1 MIASTYNST
10 YKLSDGN
17 YVLINSLSGALDV
30 INTDIKKVLD
40 DIKRNKKLTLYPELE
55 ELLSFLTKRGYLFN
69 DRDEELNKLT
79 IIRDRMT
86 ESLANSN
93 SGVTF
98 NVCTTYM
105 CNLRCPYCYQGHEIH
120 KISHALTP
128 AEVDKMFQ
136 AVDNILSMENE
147 RGRFENATHR
157 MMLYGG
163 EPLLPTTRK
172 TVEQVVKRGIEEYGF
187 RMYAITNGTF
197 LHEFLDFLEPYKENW
212 DYFQISIDGPK
223 HIHDQRRITAGG
235 TGTFDRIAANISL
248 ALERGFAVGLRTNVN
263 KDNLA
268 YVKELAT
275 FIEDQHWNT
284 YPNFGWQVSPVT
296 DHYGDNLPNHLPE
309 HELLAEIYNIFG
321 DLEEFMDKFNA
332 KLGTD
337 LNIRTSRIRQAI
349 RTFDWEKVSELDSCS
364 SVMHSLPYFKECSA
378 REQRFYAFGA
388 EGLIY
393 ACPEAV
399 GKPETAVGS
408 FFPEYN
414 LDADKHAIWNQ
425 DITDSEQCSSCS
437 ISLFCGGG
445 CAYANLMRN
454 GAINKPYCNDSH
466 QTISTYIKKNE
477 TAFLELIK

>member
-1 MIASTYNST
+1 MI
-10 YKLSDGN
+10 
-17 YVLINSLSGALDV
+17 
-30 INTDIKKVLD
+30 
-40 DIKRNKKLTLYPELE
+40 
-55 ELLSFLTKRGYLFN
+55 
-69 DRDEELNKLT
+69 
-79 IIRDRMT
+79 
-86 ESLANSN
+86 
-93 SGVTF
+93 
-98 NVCTTYM
+98 
-105 CNLRCPYCYQGHEIH
+105 
-120 KISHALTP
+120 
-128 AEVDKMFQ
+128 
-136 AVDNILSMENE
+136 
-147 RGRFENATHR
+147 
-157 MMLYGG
+157 
-163 EPLLPTTRK
+163 
-172 TVEQVVKRGIEEYGF
+172 
-187 RMYAITNGTF
+187 
-197 LHEFLDFLEPYKENW
+197 
-212 DYFQISIDGPK
+212 
-223 HIHDQRRITAGG
+223 
-235 TGTFDRIAANISL
+235 IAANISL

-414 LDADKHAIWNQ
+414 LDADKHAIWDQ

-477 TAFLELIK
+477 TAF